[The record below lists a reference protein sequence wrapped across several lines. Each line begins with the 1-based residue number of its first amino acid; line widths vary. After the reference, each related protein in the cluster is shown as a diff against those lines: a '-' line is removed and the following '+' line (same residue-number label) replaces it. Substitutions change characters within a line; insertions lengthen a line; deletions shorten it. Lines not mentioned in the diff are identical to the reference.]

1 MTTRPRTMTE
11 LRASYAA
18 FAGGM
23 ALAAEGIW
31 KGSDLSALGILIG
44 AVTLPLMAYT
54 GARTVK
60 KIKGG
65 KDAE

>member
-1 MTTRPRTMTE
+1 MSRRMSE
-11 LRASYAA
+11 LRATYTA

-23 ALAAEGIW
+23 ALALLGIW
-31 KGSDLSALGILIG
+31 KGVELSALGVLIG

-54 GARTVK
+54 GARTAK

-65 KDAE
+65 KDEEV